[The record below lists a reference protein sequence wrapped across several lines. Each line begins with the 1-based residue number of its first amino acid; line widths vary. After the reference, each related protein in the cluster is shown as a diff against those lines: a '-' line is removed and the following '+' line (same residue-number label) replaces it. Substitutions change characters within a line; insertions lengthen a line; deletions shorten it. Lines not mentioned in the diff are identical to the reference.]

1 MMRASS
7 VAAALLAA
15 LGLAGHAWADTQTVT
30 GGQLVL
36 TDTLSDE
43 VIISTDAAANGSVRV
58 SLDGS
63 LSCLTLV
70 GGSTAVVSTSRCG
83 SDVGRLRIEISPDTA
98 VTISSASDETVH
110 VGDLRAPLV
119 ASFTGAGDLKA
130 GRTGGLVLAL
140 HGHTDVYA
148 GEVDGP
154 ATVEIG
160 GANDVRIKQVN
171 GPLTVK
177 QVSSGDLV
185 VGGIASDSV
194 TLDASGSGDM
204 LIGSGQIG
212 MLTARLHGHG
222 DLSVAAAVRDA
233 NLEATGGGD
242 VKLGPVSGQLTR
254 NASGGSDITVAGS
267 DWVRSQTGE
276 AARQAGGARRSVSS
290 GSSHVIGHILAFGFV
305 VLVSYIIWRI
315 VRRGGGVRGRF
326 GGRGPSAPT
335 NPAVVALGETLARL
349 DQRLGRVEEYVT
361 TREFDLNRKFREL

>member
-1 MMRASS
+1 MMRASCCA
-7 VAAALLAA
+7 VALLAA
-15 LGLAGHAWADTQTVT
+15 LGLAKPALADTQTVT

-43 VIISTDAAANGSVRV
+43 VIISTDETESGSVRV

-63 LSCLTLV
+63 VSCLTLV
-70 GGSTAVVSTSRCG
+70 SGSTAVVSTSRCG
-83 SDVGRLRIEISPDTA
+83 SDVGRLRIEISPDMP

-119 ASFTGAGDLKA
+119 ASFTGSGDLKA

-154 ATVEIG
+154 TTVEIG

-171 GPLTVK
+171 GALTVK

-185 VGGIASDSV
+185 VGGIAADSV

-204 LIGSGQIG
+204 LIGSGHIDT
-212 MLTARLHGHG
+212 LTARLHGHG
-222 DLSVAAAVRDA
+222 DLAVAATMRNATV
-233 NLEATGGGD
+233 EATGGGD
-242 VKLGPVSGQLTR
+242 VKLGPVSGQLIR
-254 NASGGSDITVAGS
+254 NAGGGSDITVGGS
-267 DWVRSQTGE
+267 EWVRSQTGE
-276 AARQAGGARRSVSS
+276 AERRSSGTRRSVSS
-290 GSSHVIGHILAFGFV
+290 SSSHVIGHILAFGFV
-305 VLVSYIIWRI
+305 VLVLYIIWRI

-326 GGRGPSAPT
+326 GGSGPTVPT